1 MLGRA
6 RAEDAQTD
14 EAEGATFS
22 FFDFGPGIMLKFCKN
37 LTGPCGA
44 PTYLP
49 TYLPYLW
56 ETKKEITG
64 RVKVGYYTN

>member
-1 MLGRA
+1 MCAGQGA
-6 RAEDAQTD
+6 AEDAQTD
-14 EAEGATFS
+14 EAEEGMFS

-49 TYLPYLW
+49 TYPPSYGKL
-56 ETKKEITG
+56 KKKSLAG
-64 RVKVGYYTN
+64 